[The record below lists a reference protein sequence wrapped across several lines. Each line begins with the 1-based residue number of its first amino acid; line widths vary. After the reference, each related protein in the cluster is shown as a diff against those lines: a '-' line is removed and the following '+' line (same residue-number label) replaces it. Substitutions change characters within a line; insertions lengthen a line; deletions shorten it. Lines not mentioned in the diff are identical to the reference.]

1 MSLIEAIILGLI
13 QGLTEF
19 LPISSSGHLRVFSA
33 FFGWPDPGAAFTAV
47 SQIGTELAVLV
58 YFRKRIWAILST
70 WTRSLFKSELR
81 RDIHARLGW
90 YVILGTIPIGVLG
103 LLFEEQIDT
112 VFRDLRIIALT
123 LIVFGVLLGVVDK
136 YSRKHRTVSDLNVQR
151 GVTFGLF
158 QCLALIPGVSRSGGT
173 ITGGMLMG
181 FKRTDA
187 AEFSFLLAMPAVFAS
202 GLYKLT
208 DIGGDEYAGWGATIV
223 GTLVAG
229 VIGYVCVAWLMKFI
243 STHSFMPFV
252 YYRVALGILILTLVS
267 FGLLDPAGGAEH
279 KPAQSEVSAEEEKK
293 EEPAPEKSEE
303 PEPSPSP
310 STDPATGW
318 EIDPEVGLPRNPET
332 GLHHDPELGMDVN
345 IDQQSGLPVN
355 PLTGQTYDPR
365 ETQGEGAGQGA
376 QPGQEGAAPGQEGT
390 AQQEQGVPAG

>member
-1 MSLIEAIILGLI
+1 MSIIEAIILGVV

-19 LPISSSGHLRVFSA
+19 LPISSSGHIRVISA

-58 YFRKRIWAILST
+58 YFRKRIWAILT
-70 WTRSLFKSELR
+70 IWTQSLFKKDLR

-90 YVILGTIPIGVLG
+90 YVIIGTIPIGVLG

-123 LIVFGVLLGVVDK
+123 LIIFGVILGIVDR
-136 YSRKHRTVSDLNVQR
+136 YTRKHRVIADLTMGR
-151 GVTFGLF
+151 GLAFGLF

-173 ITGGMLMG
+173 MTGGMLLG

-208 DIGGDEYAGWGATIV
+208 DIGGNEYAGWTATIV
-223 GTLVAG
+223 GTAVAG
-229 VIGYVCVAWLMKFI
+229 VIGYACVAWLMKFI

-252 YYRVALGILILTLVS
+252 YYRVAMGILILTLVS
-267 FGLLDPAGGAEH
+267 FGALDPAGGPEKAE
-279 KPAQSEVSAEEEKK
+279 AEQSEQGREAEA
-293 EEPAPEKSEE
+293 APEPSPSPEHS

-332 GLHHDPELGMDVN
+332 GLYHDPELGMDVD
-345 IDQQSGLPVN
+345 IDEQSGLPVN
-355 PLTGQTYDPR
+355 PVTGQTYDPA
-365 ETQGEGAGQGA
+365 ETAGGAQEGGQSGQQGGAGTGA
-376 QPGQEGAAPGQEGT
+376 GEPGAAP
-390 AQQEQGVPAG
+390 AG